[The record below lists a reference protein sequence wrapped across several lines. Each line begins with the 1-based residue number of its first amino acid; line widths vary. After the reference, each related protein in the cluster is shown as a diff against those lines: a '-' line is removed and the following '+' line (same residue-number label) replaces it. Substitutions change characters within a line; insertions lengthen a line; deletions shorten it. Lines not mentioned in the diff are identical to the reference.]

1 MSVAYFQSINVD
13 VIVFLSQDW
22 LRQQFVGLP
31 SLLHNLTL
39 GEQWLTQMAEAA
51 EEVGITIQYCT
62 ASPRHA
68 LQSVMYPSVTQASKF
83 AGVSKGHIY
92 GSPIP
97 KFLENK
103 NFTHCFPGCSPE
115 FYLTVSISLMLGYQC
130 SSWNPF
136 ISTAVAKPKDSV
148 KNKRNEEIQY
158 LLLLDR
164 ELGKGF
170 PIKWARVSLVPHYG
184 FPRKGRESDTISSRK
199 YL

>member
-1 MSVAYFQSINVD
+1 MSVAYFQSINVV
-13 VIVFLSQDW
+13 VIIFLSQDW

-39 GEQWLTQMAEAA
+39 GEQWLTQMDEAA

-115 FYLTVSISLMLGYQC
+115 FYLSLFPSCWGTSTHPETHLFQLLWQSQSILLKTSGMKKYSIC
-130 SSWNPF
+130 YYSTESSE
-136 ISTAVAKPKDSV
+136 
-148 KNKRNEEIQY
+148 R
-158 LLLLDR
+158 
-164 ELGKGF
+164 GF
-170 PIKWARVSLVPHYG
+170 RLSGPG
-184 FPRKGRESDTISSRK
+184 
-199 YL
+199 